1 MVSQVVTELPEGQK
15 VLIFTFNVVLKDQT
29 IEEAVDNMR
38 PLMLLVFYF
47 VDKIRRYRLSRYVL
61 RENLFSD
68 HIWARINSYLSFYKD
83 HIWATI
89 SRLKPLLIPRP

>member
-1 MVSQVVTELPEGQK
+1 MVTELPEGQK

-47 VDKIRRYRLSRYVL
+47 VDKIRRYRLSRYD
-61 RENLFSD
+61 N
-68 HIWARINSYLSFYKD
+68 HILTSIF
-83 HIWATI
+83 I
-89 SRLKPLLIPRP
+89 SEPLTRHFL